1 MTNNNSQKG
10 FALPM
15 IIGIVALVA
24 VIGGVSYFATRQES
38 SVKNDAM
45 VKIEEGVMK
54 KDNGVMMTK
63 DIVISIGALNDSGQ
77 TGKATFSDMSGKT
90 KVVVEISGSVVGVPQ
105 PSHIH
110 TGTSLT
116 PGAIVYPLSAVVNGK
131 AETILDVSLETLGT
145 KLPLAIM
152 VHKSKDEAKI
162 FVSGGNL
169 SKDGFPAMT
178 KKDEGNAM
186 MKTDATK
193 TDSMMKKE
201 ETSMMDKGDTMMKAG
216 SYEAYAPEKVALA
229 SATHDV
235 VLFFRASWCPTCRAV
250 DADIKA
256 NLSKIPSSL
265 AILDVNY
272 DNSTALK
279 QKYGVTY
286 QHTFVQVD
294 KDGNLI
300 KKWSGSPTLSA
311 LVVEVK

>member
-38 SVKNDAM
+38 SVKNDAII
-45 VKIEEGVMK
+45 KIEE
-54 KDNGVMMTK
+54 
-63 DIVISIGALNDSGQ
+63 
-77 TGKATFSDMSGKT
+77 
-90 KVVVEISGSVVGVPQ
+90 
-105 PSHIH
+105 
-110 TGTSLT
+110 
-116 PGAIVYPLSAVVNGK
+116 
-131 AETILDVSLETLGT
+131 DV
-145 KLPLAIM
+145 
-152 VHKSKDEAKI
+152 
-162 FVSGGNL
+162 
-169 SKDGFPAMT
+169 
-178 KKDEGNAM
+178 
-186 MKTDATK
+186 
-193 TDSMMKKE
+193 MKKE

-256 NLSKIPSSL
+256 NLSKIPLSL

>member
-24 VIGGVSYFATRQES
+24 VIGGISYFTTRQQS

-45 VKIEEGVMK
+45 VKIEEDAMK
-54 KDNGVMMTK
+54 KDDNGVMMIK
-63 DIVISIGALNDSGQ
+63 DIVVSMGALNSSGQ
-77 TGKATFSDMSGKT
+77 AGKATLSDMNGKT
-90 KVVVEISGSVVGVPQ
+90 KVVVEISGGVTGVPQ

-110 TGTSLT
+110 MGTILT
-116 PGAIVYPLSAVVNGK
+116 PGAIIYPLNTVINGK
-131 AETILDVSLETLGT
+131 AETILDVSLEMLDT

-162 FVSGGNL
+162 FVSGGDI
-169 SKDGFPAMT
+169 SKDGFPTIT
-178 KKDEGNAM
+178 KKNGE
-186 MKTDATK
+186 
-193 TDSMMKKE
+193 
-201 ETSMMDKGDTMMKAG
+201 TMMKAG
-216 SYEAYAPEKVALA
+216 SYEVYAAEKVALA

-250 DADIKA
+250 DSDIKA
-256 NLSKIPSSL
+256 NLGKIPSDL

-272 DNSTALK
+272 DNSSDLK
-279 QKYGVTY
+279 KKYGVTY

-294 KDGNLI
+294 KDGNMI
-300 KKWSGSPTLSA
+300 KKWSGSQTLSA
-311 LVVEVK
+311 LVSEVK